1 LLSVRGVSVDFNT
14 DNGVFRAVDGLDFD
28 VRPGRTL
35 AIVGESG
42 SGKSVTSMAIMR
54 LTDYTSGR
62 IATGQILFRD
72 NDGRETDLTKATD
85 EQMRAIRGNDIAM
98 IFQEPMTSL
107 NPVFTIGDQ
116 IVEAIMLHQQ
126 LSRSAAR
133 QSARKLLE
141 KVRLPDAEQLL
152 DRYPHQLSGG
162 MRQRVMI
169 AMALSCQPRLL
180 IADEPTTALDV
191 TIQAQIL
198 NTIRE
203 LQRDL
208 GTAVIFITHD
218 MGVVA
223 EMADD
228 VVVMLRGKKVEQGT
242 VDEIFNAPKHPYTR
256 ALLAAVPRLGSLTG
270 SDLPLRTPQTVL
282 DGDTLRE
289 VGETR
294 QQDTAR
300 YDEPVLRVEK
310 LTTRFDVGHN
320 LFGRVTHRV
329 HAVEEVS
336 FDVYPG
342 ETLALVGES
351 GSGKSTIGK
360 TLQQLVAPTSG
371 AVRYNG
377 QDIFSMDAAG
387 RQRLHQGQQID
398 VAAATGQ
405 AQQFVAGFGV
415 ARITAQGGHHEGRAG
430 PEERCIQRQAQ
441 AAVDQHTQRRAAQGQ
456 RGGLFIQPQLGTAH
470 GHPCVVG
477 QHTGGAGQHHTGAR
491 TQALHGGARGW
502 AGDPLAFAAGHGGA
516 AVQAHGQLGADEW
529 QAVFHA
535 FQEPGVEGAG
545 LGFEYATG
553 DFDAGIRQALQALA
567 GDLRVRVLHGCH
579 HTRHARL
586 HQCLG
591 ARRRA
596 AMVAAR
602 FKGNVGAGAAGTLTG
617 LAQGMHLGMRLAG
630 AHMPALTDHLAI
642 ADDHATHTRVGV
654 GGVRPLAGKLQG
666 TGHVMGVENR
676 GLARHAHSLA
686 GSRARRSISSRNSS
700 RSWKRRYTE
709 AKRI

>member
-1 LLSVRGVSVDFNT
+1 MSSTPASSSLPLLSVRGVSVDFNT
-14 DNGVFRAVDGLDFD
+14 ANGAFRAVEDLDFD
-28 VRPGRTL
+28 VRPGKTL

-54 LTDYTSGR
+54 LTDYNNGR
-62 IATGQILFRD
+62 ITNGKILFQD
-72 NDGRETDLTKATD
+72 SAGQEIDLTTASD
-85 EQMRAIRGNDIAM
+85 EKMRAIRGNDIAM

-116 IVEAIMLHQQ
+116 IIEAIMLHQQ

-133 QSARKLLE
+133 KSARSLLE

-242 VDEIFNAPKHPYTR
+242 VEEIFRAPKHPYTR

-270 SDLPLRTPQTVL
+270 RDLPLRTPQTVL
-282 DGDTLRE
+282 EGDTLRE

-294 QQDTAR
+294 EQDTAR

-377 QDIFSMDAAG
+377 QDVFSMDAAG
-387 RQRLHQGQQID
+387 RQRLRQEIQYIFQDPYASLDPRKTVAFSIAEPIRTHGLLSGEDAIARRVGELLEQVGLKPEHARRYPHEFSGGQRQRVCIARALASNPKLIIADESVSALD
-398 VAAATGQ
+398 VSIQ
-405 AQQFVAGFGV
+405 AQILNLLMDLQKDRGLSYLFITHDMAVVEKVSHRVAVLYLGQIVEMGTRRQIFESPQHAYTRKLLAAVPVAEPGRHIDTSLIEGEIPSPVRRVGDEPAIIPLVEFAPGHRV
-415 ARITAQGGHHEGRAG
+415 AR
-430 PEERCIQRQAQ
+430 
-441 AAVDQHTQRRAAQGQ
+441 AA
-456 RGGLFIQPQLGTAH
+456 
-470 GHPCVVG
+470 
-477 QHTGGAGQHHTGAR
+477 
-491 TQALHGGARGW
+491 
-502 AGDPLAFAAGHGGA
+502 
-516 AVQAHGQLGADEW
+516 
-529 QAVFHA
+529 
-535 FQEPGVEGAG
+535 
-545 LGFEYATG
+545 
-553 DFDAGIRQALQALA
+553 
-567 GDLRVRVLHGCH
+567 
-579 HTRHARL
+579 
-586 HQCLG
+586 
-591 ARRRA
+591 
-596 AMVAAR
+596 
-602 FKGNVGAGAAGTLTG
+602 
-617 LAQGMHLGMRLAG
+617 
-630 AHMPALTDHLAI
+630 
-642 ADDHATHTRVGV
+642 
-654 GGVRPLAGKLQG
+654 
-666 TGHVMGVENR
+666 
-676 GLARHAHSLA
+676 
-686 GSRARRSISSRNSS
+686 
-700 RSWKRRYTE
+700 
-709 AKRI
+709 

>member
-1 LLSVRGVSVDFNT
+1 VRGVSVDFST
-14 DNGVFRAVDGLDFD
+14 DTGVFRAVDNLDFE

-54 LTDYTSGR
+54 LTDYSGGR
-62 IATGQILFRD
+62 ISTGQILFRD
-72 NDGRETDLTKATD
+72 GDDREVDLTAASD

-133 QSARKLLE
+133 QAARKLLE
-141 KVRLPDAEQLL
+141 KVRLPDAADLL

-242 VDEIFNAPKHPYTR
+242 VEDIFNAPKHPYTR

-270 SDLPLRTPQTVL
+270 RDLPLRTPQTVL
-282 DGDTLRE
+282 EGDMLRE

-294 QQDTAR
+294 EQDTAR
-300 YDEPVLRVEK
+300 YDDPVLRVDK

-329 HAVEEVS
+329 HAVEQVS

-377 QDIFSMDAAG
+377 QDIFSMDSAG
-387 RQRLHQGQQID
+387 RQRLRQEIQYIFQDPYASLDPRKTVAFSIAEPIRTHGLLTGEDAIARRVGELLEQVGLKPEHARRYPHEFSGGQRQRVCIARALASNPKLIIADESVSALD
-398 VAAATGQ
+398 VSIQ
-405 AQQFVAGFGV
+405 AQILNLLMDLQKDRCLSYLFITHDMAVVEKVSHRVAVLYLGQIVELGTRRQIFESPQHAYTRKLLAAVPVAEPGRHIDTSLIEGEIPSPVRRVGDEPAIVPLFEFAPGHQV
-415 ARITAQGGHHEGRAG
+415 AR
-430 PEERCIQRQAQ
+430 
-441 AAVDQHTQRRAAQGQ
+441 AA
-456 RGGLFIQPQLGTAH
+456 
-470 GHPCVVG
+470 
-477 QHTGGAGQHHTGAR
+477 
-491 TQALHGGARGW
+491 
-502 AGDPLAFAAGHGGA
+502 
-516 AVQAHGQLGADEW
+516 
-529 QAVFHA
+529 
-535 FQEPGVEGAG
+535 
-545 LGFEYATG
+545 
-553 DFDAGIRQALQALA
+553 
-567 GDLRVRVLHGCH
+567 
-579 HTRHARL
+579 
-586 HQCLG
+586 
-591 ARRRA
+591 
-596 AMVAAR
+596 
-602 FKGNVGAGAAGTLTG
+602 
-617 LAQGMHLGMRLAG
+617 
-630 AHMPALTDHLAI
+630 
-642 ADDHATHTRVGV
+642 
-654 GGVRPLAGKLQG
+654 
-666 TGHVMGVENR
+666 
-676 GLARHAHSLA
+676 
-686 GSRARRSISSRNSS
+686 
-700 RSWKRRYTE
+700 
-709 AKRI
+709 

>member
-1 LLSVRGVSVDFNT
+1 MSSLPASSAQPLLSVRGVSVDFNT
-14 DNGVFRAVDGLDFD
+14 ENGVFRAVENLDFD
-28 VRPGRTL
+28 VRPGKTL

-54 LTDYTSGR
+54 LTDYNNGR

-72 NDGRETDLTKATD
+72 SDDREVDLTAASD

-116 IVEAIMLHQQ
+116 IIEAIMLHQQ

-133 QSARKLLE
+133 KAARALLE

-228 VVVMLRGKKVEQGT
+228 VVVMLRGRKVEQGP
-242 VDEIFNAPKHPYTR
+242 VEEIFHAPKHPYTR

-270 SDLPLRTPQTVL
+270 RDLPLRTPQTVL
-282 DGDTLRE
+282 EGDTLRE

-294 QQDTAR
+294 EQDTAR

-387 RQRLHQGQQID
+387 RQRLRQEIQYIFQDPYASLDPRKTVAFSIAEPIRTHRLLTDEAAIARRVGELLEQVGLKPEHARRYPHEFSGGQRQRVCIARALASDPKLIIADESVSALD
-398 VAAATGQ
+398 VSIQ
-405 AQQFVAGFGV
+405 AQILNLLMDLQKDRGLSYLFITHDMAVVEKVSHRVAVLYLGQIVELGTRRQIFESPQHAYTRKLLAAVPVAEPGRHIDTSLIEGEIPSPVRRVGDEPAIIPLVEFAPGHRV
-415 ARITAQGGHHEGRAG
+415 AR
-430 PEERCIQRQAQ
+430 
-441 AAVDQHTQRRAAQGQ
+441 AA
-456 RGGLFIQPQLGTAH
+456 
-470 GHPCVVG
+470 
-477 QHTGGAGQHHTGAR
+477 
-491 TQALHGGARGW
+491 
-502 AGDPLAFAAGHGGA
+502 
-516 AVQAHGQLGADEW
+516 
-529 QAVFHA
+529 
-535 FQEPGVEGAG
+535 
-545 LGFEYATG
+545 
-553 DFDAGIRQALQALA
+553 
-567 GDLRVRVLHGCH
+567 
-579 HTRHARL
+579 
-586 HQCLG
+586 
-591 ARRRA
+591 
-596 AMVAAR
+596 
-602 FKGNVGAGAAGTLTG
+602 
-617 LAQGMHLGMRLAG
+617 
-630 AHMPALTDHLAI
+630 
-642 ADDHATHTRVGV
+642 
-654 GGVRPLAGKLQG
+654 
-666 TGHVMGVENR
+666 
-676 GLARHAHSLA
+676 
-686 GSRARRSISSRNSS
+686 
-700 RSWKRRYTE
+700 
-709 AKRI
+709 

>member
-1 LLSVRGVSVDFNT
+1 MRGVSVDFNT
-14 DNGVFRAVDGLDFD
+14 ENGVFRAVENLDFD

-54 LTDYTSGR
+54 LTDYTNGR
-62 IATGQILFRD
+62 ISTGRILFRD
-72 NDGRETDLTKATD
+72 SADREVDLTAATD
-85 EQMRAIRGNDIAM
+85 ETMRAIRGNDIAM

-116 IVEAIMLHQQ
+116 IVEAIMLHQR

-133 QSARKLLE
+133 EAARKLLE
-141 KVRLPDAEQLL
+141 KVRLPDAAQLL

-270 SDLPLRTPQTVL
+270 RDLPLRTPQTVL

-294 QQDTAR
+294 EQDTAS
-300 YDEPVLRVEK
+300 YDEPVLRVDK

-320 LFGRVTHRV
+320 FFGRVTHRV
-329 HAVEEVS
+329 HAVEQVS

-377 QDIFSMDAAG
+377 QDIFSMDSAG
-387 RQRLHQGQQID
+387 RQRLRQEIQYIFQDPYASLDPRKTVAFSIAEPIRTHGLLSGEDAIARRVGELLEQVGLKPEHARRYPHEFSGGQRQRVCIARALASNPKLIIADESVSALD
-398 VAAATGQ
+398 VSIQ
-405 AQQFVAGFGV
+405 AQILNLLMDLQKDRGLSYLFITHDMAVVEKVSHRVAVLYLGQIVELGTRRQIFESPQHAYTRKLLAAVPVAEPGRHIDTSLIEGEIPSPVRRVGDEPAIIPLVEFAPGHQV
-415 ARITAQGGHHEGRAG
+415 ARTA
-430 PEERCIQRQAQ
+430 
-441 AAVDQHTQRRAAQGQ
+441 
-456 RGGLFIQPQLGTAH
+456 
-470 GHPCVVG
+470 
-477 QHTGGAGQHHTGAR
+477 
-491 TQALHGGARGW
+491 
-502 AGDPLAFAAGHGGA
+502 
-516 AVQAHGQLGADEW
+516 
-529 QAVFHA
+529 
-535 FQEPGVEGAG
+535 
-545 LGFEYATG
+545 
-553 DFDAGIRQALQALA
+553 
-567 GDLRVRVLHGCH
+567 
-579 HTRHARL
+579 
-586 HQCLG
+586 
-591 ARRRA
+591 
-596 AMVAAR
+596 
-602 FKGNVGAGAAGTLTG
+602 
-617 LAQGMHLGMRLAG
+617 
-630 AHMPALTDHLAI
+630 
-642 ADDHATHTRVGV
+642 
-654 GGVRPLAGKLQG
+654 
-666 TGHVMGVENR
+666 
-676 GLARHAHSLA
+676 
-686 GSRARRSISSRNSS
+686 
-700 RSWKRRYTE
+700 
-709 AKRI
+709 

>member
-1 LLSVRGVSVDFNT
+1 MRGVSVDFNT
-14 DNGVFRAVDGLDFD
+14 DTGGFRAVDNLDFD

-54 LTDYTSGR
+54 LTDYNSGR
-62 IATGQILFRD
+62 ISTGQILFRD
-72 NDGRETDLTKATD
+72 GDDREVDLTQASD

-242 VDEIFNAPKHPYTR
+242 VQDIFNAPKHPYTR

-270 SDLPLRTPQTVL
+270 RDLPLRTPQTVL
-282 DGDTLRE
+282 EGDTLRE

-294 QQDTAR
+294 EQDTAS
-300 YDEPVLRVEK
+300 YDEPVLRVDK

-329 HAVEEVS
+329 HAVEQVS

-377 QDIFSMDAAG
+377 QDIFSMDSAG
-387 RQRLHQGQQID
+387 RQRLRQEIQYIFQDPYASLDPRKTVAFSIAEPIRTHGLLTGEDAIARRVGELLEQVGLKPEHATRYPHEFSGGQRQRVCIARALASNPKLIIADESVSALD
-398 VAAATGQ
+398 VSIQ
-405 AQQFVAGFGV
+405 AQILNLLMDLQKDRGLSYLFITHDMAVVEKVSHRVAVLYLGQIVELGTRRQIFESPQHAYTRKLLAAVPVAEPGRHIDTSLIEGEIPSPVRRVGDEPAIVPLFEFAPGHQV
-415 ARITAQGGHHEGRAG
+415 AR
-430 PEERCIQRQAQ
+430 
-441 AAVDQHTQRRAAQGQ
+441 AA
-456 RGGLFIQPQLGTAH
+456 
-470 GHPCVVG
+470 
-477 QHTGGAGQHHTGAR
+477 
-491 TQALHGGARGW
+491 
-502 AGDPLAFAAGHGGA
+502 
-516 AVQAHGQLGADEW
+516 
-529 QAVFHA
+529 
-535 FQEPGVEGAG
+535 
-545 LGFEYATG
+545 
-553 DFDAGIRQALQALA
+553 
-567 GDLRVRVLHGCH
+567 
-579 HTRHARL
+579 
-586 HQCLG
+586 
-591 ARRRA
+591 
-596 AMVAAR
+596 
-602 FKGNVGAGAAGTLTG
+602 
-617 LAQGMHLGMRLAG
+617 
-630 AHMPALTDHLAI
+630 
-642 ADDHATHTRVGV
+642 
-654 GGVRPLAGKLQG
+654 
-666 TGHVMGVENR
+666 
-676 GLARHAHSLA
+676 
-686 GSRARRSISSRNSS
+686 
-700 RSWKRRYTE
+700 
-709 AKRI
+709 

>member
-1 LLSVRGVSVDFNT
+1 MDFNT
-14 DNGVFRAVDGLDFD
+14 ENGVFRAVENLDFD
-28 VRPGRTL
+28 VRPGKTL

-54 LTDYTSGR
+54 LTDYNNGR

-72 NDGRETDLTKATD
+72 SDDREVDLTAASD

-116 IVEAIMLHQQ
+116 IIEAIMLHQQ

-133 QSARKLLE
+133 KAARALLE

-228 VVVMLRGKKVEQGT
+228 VVVMLRGRKVEQGP
-242 VDEIFNAPKHPYTR
+242 VEEIFRAPKHPYTR

-270 SDLPLRTPQTVL
+270 RDLPLRTPQTVL
-282 DGDTLRE
+282 EADTLRE

-294 QQDTAR
+294 EQDTAR

-387 RQRLHQGQQID
+387 RQRLRQEIQYIFQDPYASLDPRKTVAFSIAEPIRTHRLLTDEAAIARRVGELLEQVGLKPEHARRYPHEFSGGQRQRVCIARALASDPKLIIADESVSALD
-398 VAAATGQ
+398 VSIQ
-405 AQQFVAGFGV
+405 AQILNLLMDLQKDRGLSYLFITHDMAVVEKVSHRVAVLYLGQIVELGTRRQIFESPQHAYTRKLLAAVPVAEPGRHIDTSLIEGEIPSPVRRVGDEPAIIPLVEFAPGHRV
-415 ARITAQGGHHEGRAG
+415 AR
-430 PEERCIQRQAQ
+430 
-441 AAVDQHTQRRAAQGQ
+441 AA
-456 RGGLFIQPQLGTAH
+456 
-470 GHPCVVG
+470 
-477 QHTGGAGQHHTGAR
+477 
-491 TQALHGGARGW
+491 
-502 AGDPLAFAAGHGGA
+502 
-516 AVQAHGQLGADEW
+516 
-529 QAVFHA
+529 
-535 FQEPGVEGAG
+535 
-545 LGFEYATG
+545 
-553 DFDAGIRQALQALA
+553 
-567 GDLRVRVLHGCH
+567 
-579 HTRHARL
+579 
-586 HQCLG
+586 
-591 ARRRA
+591 
-596 AMVAAR
+596 
-602 FKGNVGAGAAGTLTG
+602 
-617 LAQGMHLGMRLAG
+617 
-630 AHMPALTDHLAI
+630 
-642 ADDHATHTRVGV
+642 
-654 GGVRPLAGKLQG
+654 
-666 TGHVMGVENR
+666 
-676 GLARHAHSLA
+676 
-686 GSRARRSISSRNSS
+686 
-700 RSWKRRYTE
+700 
-709 AKRI
+709 

>member
-1 LLSVRGVSVDFNT
+1 MSSLPASSAQPLLSVRGVSVDFNT
-14 DNGVFRAVDGLDFD
+14 ENGVFRAVENLDFD
-28 VRPGRTL
+28 VRPGKTL

-54 LTDYTSGR
+54 LTDYNNGR
-62 IATGQILFRD
+62 IATGKILFRD
-72 NDGRETDLTKATD
+72 GADREVDLTAASD

-116 IVEAIMLHQQ
+116 IIEAIMLHQQ

-133 QSARKLLE
+133 KAARALLE

-228 VVVMLRGKKVEQGT
+228 VVVMLRGRKVEQGP
-242 VDEIFNAPKHPYTR
+242 VEEIFRAPKHPYTR

-270 SDLPLRTPQTVL
+270 CDLPLRTPQTVL
-282 DGDTLRE
+282 EGDTLCE

-294 QQDTAR
+294 EQDTAR

-310 LTTRFDVGHN
+310 LTTRFNVGHN

-387 RQRLHQGQQID
+387 RQRLRQEIQYIFQDPYASLDPRKTVAFSIAEPIRTHRLLTDEAAIARRVGELLEQVGLKPEHARRYPHEFSGGQRQRVCIARALASDPKLIIADESVSALD
-398 VAAATGQ
+398 VSIQ
-405 AQQFVAGFGV
+405 AQILNLLMDLQKDRGLSYLFITHDMAVVEKVSHRVAVLYLGQIVELGTRRQIFESPQHAYTRKLLAAVPVAEPGRHIDTSLIEGEIPSPVRRVGDEPAIIPLVEFAPGHRV
-415 ARITAQGGHHEGRAG
+415 AR
-430 PEERCIQRQAQ
+430 
-441 AAVDQHTQRRAAQGQ
+441 AA
-456 RGGLFIQPQLGTAH
+456 
-470 GHPCVVG
+470 
-477 QHTGGAGQHHTGAR
+477 
-491 TQALHGGARGW
+491 
-502 AGDPLAFAAGHGGA
+502 
-516 AVQAHGQLGADEW
+516 
-529 QAVFHA
+529 
-535 FQEPGVEGAG
+535 
-545 LGFEYATG
+545 
-553 DFDAGIRQALQALA
+553 
-567 GDLRVRVLHGCH
+567 
-579 HTRHARL
+579 
-586 HQCLG
+586 
-591 ARRRA
+591 
-596 AMVAAR
+596 
-602 FKGNVGAGAAGTLTG
+602 
-617 LAQGMHLGMRLAG
+617 
-630 AHMPALTDHLAI
+630 
-642 ADDHATHTRVGV
+642 
-654 GGVRPLAGKLQG
+654 
-666 TGHVMGVENR
+666 
-676 GLARHAHSLA
+676 
-686 GSRARRSISSRNSS
+686 
-700 RSWKRRYTE
+700 
-709 AKRI
+709 

>member
-1 LLSVRGVSVDFNT
+1 MRGVSVDFNT
-14 DNGVFRAVDGLDFD
+14 ENGVFRAVENLDFD

-54 LTDYTSGR
+54 LTDYTNGR
-62 IATGQILFRD
+62 IATGRILFRD
-72 NDGRETDLTKATD
+72 SADREVDLTAASD
-85 EQMRAIRGNDIAM
+85 ETMRAIRGNDIAM

-133 QSARKLLE
+133 ESARKLLE
-141 KVRLPDAEQLL
+141 KVRLPDAAQLL

-242 VDEIFNAPKHPYTR
+242 VDDIFNAPRHPYTR

-270 SDLPLRTPQTVL
+270 RDLPLRTPQTVL
-282 DGDTLRE
+282 DGDALRE

-294 QQDTAR
+294 EQDTAR
-300 YDEPVLRVEK
+300 YDEPVLRVDR

-320 LFGRVTHRV
+320 FFGRVTHRV
-329 HAVEEVS
+329 HAVEQVS

-377 QDIFSMDAAG
+377 QDIFSMDSAG
-387 RQRLHQGQQID
+387 RQRLRQEIQYIFQDPYASLDPRKTVAFSIAEPIRTHGLLNGDDAIARRVGELLEQVGLKPEHARRYPHEFSGGQRQRVCIARALASNPKLIIADESVSALD
-398 VAAATGQ
+398 VSIQ
-405 AQQFVAGFGV
+405 AQILNLLMDLQKDRGLSYLFITHDMAVVEKVSHRVAVLYLGQIVELGTRRQIFESPQHAYTRKLLAAVPVAEPGRHIDTSLIEGEIPSPVRRVGDEPAIVPLIEYAPGHQV
-415 ARITAQGGHHEGRAG
+415 AR
-430 PEERCIQRQAQ
+430 
-441 AAVDQHTQRRAAQGQ
+441 AA
-456 RGGLFIQPQLGTAH
+456 
-470 GHPCVVG
+470 
-477 QHTGGAGQHHTGAR
+477 
-491 TQALHGGARGW
+491 
-502 AGDPLAFAAGHGGA
+502 
-516 AVQAHGQLGADEW
+516 
-529 QAVFHA
+529 
-535 FQEPGVEGAG
+535 
-545 LGFEYATG
+545 
-553 DFDAGIRQALQALA
+553 
-567 GDLRVRVLHGCH
+567 
-579 HTRHARL
+579 
-586 HQCLG
+586 
-591 ARRRA
+591 
-596 AMVAAR
+596 
-602 FKGNVGAGAAGTLTG
+602 
-617 LAQGMHLGMRLAG
+617 
-630 AHMPALTDHLAI
+630 
-642 ADDHATHTRVGV
+642 
-654 GGVRPLAGKLQG
+654 
-666 TGHVMGVENR
+666 
-676 GLARHAHSLA
+676 
-686 GSRARRSISSRNSS
+686 
-700 RSWKRRYTE
+700 
-709 AKRI
+709 

>member
-1 LLSVRGVSVDFNT
+1 MRGVSVDFNT
-14 DNGVFRAVDGLDFD
+14 ENGVFRAVENLDFD
-28 VRPGRTL
+28 VRPGKTL

-54 LTDYTSGR
+54 LTDYNNGR
-62 IATGQILFRD
+62 IATGKILFRD
-72 NDGRETDLTKATD
+72 GADREVDLTAASD
-85 EQMRAIRGNDIAM
+85 ERMRAIRGNDIAM

-116 IVEAIMLHQQ
+116 IIEAIMLHQQ

-133 QSARKLLE
+133 KAARALLE

-228 VVVMLRGKKVEQGT
+228 VVVMLRGRKVEQGS
-242 VDEIFNAPKHPYTR
+242 VEEIFRAPKHPYTR

-270 SDLPLRTPQTVL
+270 RDLPLRTPQTVL
-282 DGDTLRE
+282 EGETLRE

-294 QQDTAR
+294 EQDTAR

-387 RQRLHQGQQID
+387 RQRLRQEIQYIFQDPYASLDPRKTVAFSIAEPIRTHRLLTDEAAIARRVGELLEQVGLKPEHARRYPHEFSGGQRQRVCIARALASDPKLIIADESVSALD
-398 VAAATGQ
+398 VSIQ
-405 AQQFVAGFGV
+405 AQILNLLMDLQKDRGLSYLFITHDMAVVEKVSHRVAVLYLGQIVELGTRRQIFESPQHAYTRKLLAAVPVAEPGRHIDTSLIEGEIPSPVRRVGDEPAIIPLVEFAPGHRV
-415 ARITAQGGHHEGRAG
+415 AR
-430 PEERCIQRQAQ
+430 
-441 AAVDQHTQRRAAQGQ
+441 AA
-456 RGGLFIQPQLGTAH
+456 
-470 GHPCVVG
+470 
-477 QHTGGAGQHHTGAR
+477 
-491 TQALHGGARGW
+491 
-502 AGDPLAFAAGHGGA
+502 
-516 AVQAHGQLGADEW
+516 
-529 QAVFHA
+529 
-535 FQEPGVEGAG
+535 
-545 LGFEYATG
+545 
-553 DFDAGIRQALQALA
+553 
-567 GDLRVRVLHGCH
+567 
-579 HTRHARL
+579 
-586 HQCLG
+586 
-591 ARRRA
+591 
-596 AMVAAR
+596 
-602 FKGNVGAGAAGTLTG
+602 
-617 LAQGMHLGMRLAG
+617 
-630 AHMPALTDHLAI
+630 
-642 ADDHATHTRVGV
+642 
-654 GGVRPLAGKLQG
+654 
-666 TGHVMGVENR
+666 
-676 GLARHAHSLA
+676 
-686 GSRARRSISSRNSS
+686 
-700 RSWKRRYTE
+700 
-709 AKRI
+709 

>member
-1 LLSVRGVSVDFNT
+1 MSSTIASSSAPLLSVRGVSVDFNT
-14 DNGVFRAVDGLDFD
+14 ENGVFRAVDGLDFD

-72 NDGRETDLTKATD
+72 NDGRETDLTKASD

-294 QQDTAR
+294 EQDTAR

-387 RQRLHQGQQID
+387 RQRLRQEIQYIFQDPYASLDPRKTVEFSIAEPIRTHGLLTGDAAIARRVGELLEQVGLKPEHAKRYPHEFSGGQRQRVCIARALASNPKLIIADESVSALD
-398 VAAATGQ
+398 VSIQ
-405 AQQFVAGFGV
+405 AQILNLLMDLQKDRGLSYLFITHDMAVVEKVSHRVAVLYLGQIVELGTRRQIFESPQHAYTRKLLAAVPVAEPGRHIDTSLIEGEIPSPVRRVGDEPAIIPLIEFAPGHQV
-415 ARITAQGGHHEGRAG
+415 AR
-430 PEERCIQRQAQ
+430 
-441 AAVDQHTQRRAAQGQ
+441 AA
-456 RGGLFIQPQLGTAH
+456 
-470 GHPCVVG
+470 
-477 QHTGGAGQHHTGAR
+477 
-491 TQALHGGARGW
+491 
-502 AGDPLAFAAGHGGA
+502 
-516 AVQAHGQLGADEW
+516 
-529 QAVFHA
+529 
-535 FQEPGVEGAG
+535 
-545 LGFEYATG
+545 
-553 DFDAGIRQALQALA
+553 
-567 GDLRVRVLHGCH
+567 
-579 HTRHARL
+579 
-586 HQCLG
+586 
-591 ARRRA
+591 
-596 AMVAAR
+596 
-602 FKGNVGAGAAGTLTG
+602 
-617 LAQGMHLGMRLAG
+617 
-630 AHMPALTDHLAI
+630 
-642 ADDHATHTRVGV
+642 
-654 GGVRPLAGKLQG
+654 
-666 TGHVMGVENR
+666 
-676 GLARHAHSLA
+676 
-686 GSRARRSISSRNSS
+686 
-700 RSWKRRYTE
+700 
-709 AKRI
+709 

>member
-1 LLSVRGVSVDFNT
+1 MSSIPASSAQPLLSVRGVAVDFNT
-14 DNGVFRAVDGLDFD
+14 ENGVFRAVENLDFD
-28 VRPGRTL
+28 VRPGKTL

-54 LTDYTSGR
+54 LTDYNNGR
-62 IATGQILFRD
+62 IATGKILFRD
-72 NDGRETDLTKATD
+72 GADREVDLTAASD

-116 IVEAIMLHQQ
+116 IIEAIMLHQQ

-133 QSARKLLE
+133 KAARALLE

-228 VVVMLRGKKVEQGT
+228 VVVMLRGRKVEQGP
-242 VDEIFNAPKHPYTR
+242 VEEIFRAPKHPYTR

-270 SDLPLRTPQTVL
+270 RDLPLRTPQTVL
-282 DGDTLRE
+282 EGDTLRE

-294 QQDTAR
+294 EQDTAR

-387 RQRLHQGQQID
+387 RQRLRQEIQYIFQDPYASLDPRKTVAFSIAEPIRTHRLLTDEAAIARRVGELLEQVGLKPEHARRYPHEFSGGQRQRVCIARALASDPKLIIADESVSALD
-398 VAAATGQ
+398 VSIQ
-405 AQQFVAGFGV
+405 AQILNLLMDLQKDRGLSYLFITHDMAVVEKVSHRVAVLYLGQIVELGTRRQIFESPQHAYTRKLLAAVPVAEPGRHIDTSLIEGEIPSPVRRVGDEPAIIPLVEFAPGHRV
-415 ARITAQGGHHEGRAG
+415 AR
-430 PEERCIQRQAQ
+430 
-441 AAVDQHTQRRAAQGQ
+441 AA
-456 RGGLFIQPQLGTAH
+456 
-470 GHPCVVG
+470 
-477 QHTGGAGQHHTGAR
+477 
-491 TQALHGGARGW
+491 
-502 AGDPLAFAAGHGGA
+502 
-516 AVQAHGQLGADEW
+516 
-529 QAVFHA
+529 
-535 FQEPGVEGAG
+535 
-545 LGFEYATG
+545 
-553 DFDAGIRQALQALA
+553 
-567 GDLRVRVLHGCH
+567 
-579 HTRHARL
+579 
-586 HQCLG
+586 
-591 ARRRA
+591 
-596 AMVAAR
+596 
-602 FKGNVGAGAAGTLTG
+602 
-617 LAQGMHLGMRLAG
+617 
-630 AHMPALTDHLAI
+630 
-642 ADDHATHTRVGV
+642 
-654 GGVRPLAGKLQG
+654 
-666 TGHVMGVENR
+666 
-676 GLARHAHSLA
+676 
-686 GSRARRSISSRNSS
+686 
-700 RSWKRRYTE
+700 
-709 AKRI
+709 

>member
-1 LLSVRGVSVDFNT
+1 MPSNTASSSAPLLSVRGVSVDFNT
-14 DNGVFRAVDGLDFD
+14 ENGVFRAVENLDFD

-54 LTDYTSGR
+54 LTDYTNGR
-62 IATGQILFRD
+62 ISTGRILFRD
-72 NDGRETDLTKATD
+72 SADREVDLTAATD
-85 EQMRAIRGNDIAM
+85 ETMRAIRGNDIAM

-116 IVEAIMLHQQ
+116 IVEAIMLHQR

-133 QSARKLLE
+133 EAARKLLE
-141 KVRLPDAEQLL
+141 KVRLPDAAQLL

-270 SDLPLRTPQTVL
+270 RDLPLRTPQTVL

-294 QQDTAR
+294 EQDTAS
-300 YDEPVLRVEK
+300 YDEPVLRVDK

-320 LFGRVTHRV
+320 FFGRVTHRV
-329 HAVEEVS
+329 HAVEQVS

-377 QDIFSMDAAG
+377 QDIFSMDSAG
-387 RQRLHQGQQID
+387 RQRLRQEIQYIFQDPYASLDPRKTVAFSIAEPIRTHGLLSGEDAIARRVGELLEQVGLKPEHARRYPHEFSGGQRQRVCIARALASNPKLIIADESVSALD
-398 VAAATGQ
+398 VSIQ
-405 AQQFVAGFGV
+405 AQILNLLMDLQKDRGLSYLFITHDMAVVEKVSHRVAVLYLGQIVELGTRRQIFESPQHAYTRKLLAAVPVAEPGRHIDTSLIEGEIPSPVRRVGDEPAIIPLVEFAPGHQV
-415 ARITAQGGHHEGRAG
+415 AR
-430 PEERCIQRQAQ
+430 
-441 AAVDQHTQRRAAQGQ
+441 AA
-456 RGGLFIQPQLGTAH
+456 
-470 GHPCVVG
+470 
-477 QHTGGAGQHHTGAR
+477 
-491 TQALHGGARGW
+491 
-502 AGDPLAFAAGHGGA
+502 
-516 AVQAHGQLGADEW
+516 
-529 QAVFHA
+529 
-535 FQEPGVEGAG
+535 
-545 LGFEYATG
+545 
-553 DFDAGIRQALQALA
+553 
-567 GDLRVRVLHGCH
+567 
-579 HTRHARL
+579 
-586 HQCLG
+586 
-591 ARRRA
+591 
-596 AMVAAR
+596 
-602 FKGNVGAGAAGTLTG
+602 
-617 LAQGMHLGMRLAG
+617 
-630 AHMPALTDHLAI
+630 
-642 ADDHATHTRVGV
+642 
-654 GGVRPLAGKLQG
+654 
-666 TGHVMGVENR
+666 
-676 GLARHAHSLA
+676 
-686 GSRARRSISSRNSS
+686 
-700 RSWKRRYTE
+700 
-709 AKRI
+709 

>member
-1 LLSVRGVSVDFNT
+1 MSSIPVSAPAPLLSVRGVSVDFNT
-14 DNGVFRAVDGLDFD
+14 DTGGFRAVDNLDFD

-54 LTDYTSGR
+54 LTDYSGGR
-62 IATGQILFRD
+62 ISTGQILFRGG
-72 NDGRETDLTKATD
+72 NDREVDLTQASD

-242 VDEIFNAPKHPYTR
+242 VQEIFNAPKHPYTR

-270 SDLPLRTPQTVL
+270 RELPLRTPQTVL
-282 DGDTLRE
+282 EGDTLRE

-294 QQDTAR
+294 EQDTAR
-300 YDEPVLRVEK
+300 YDKPVLRVDK

-329 HAVEEVS
+329 HAVEQVS

-377 QDIFSMDAAG
+377 QDIFSMDSAG
-387 RQRLHQGQQID
+387 RQRLRQEIQYIFQDPYASLDPRKTVAFSIAEPIRTHGLLSGEDAIARRVGELLEQVGLKPEHATRYPHEFSGGQRQRVCIARALASNPKLIIADESVSALD
-398 VAAATGQ
+398 VSIQ
-405 AQQFVAGFGV
+405 AQILNLLMDLQKDRGLSYLFITHDMAVVEKVSHRVAVLYLGQIVELGTRRQIFESPQHAYTRKLLAAVPVAEPGRHIDTSLIEGEIPSPVRRVGDEPAIVPLFEFAPGHQV
-415 ARITAQGGHHEGRAG
+415 AR
-430 PEERCIQRQAQ
+430 
-441 AAVDQHTQRRAAQGQ
+441 
-456 RGGLFIQPQLGTAH
+456 
-470 GHPCVVG
+470 
-477 QHTGGAGQHHTGAR
+477 
-491 TQALHGGARGW
+491 
-502 AGDPLAFAAGHGGA
+502 
-516 AVQAHGQLGADEW
+516 
-529 QAVFHA
+529 
-535 FQEPGVEGAG
+535 
-545 LGFEYATG
+545 AT
-553 DFDAGIRQALQALA
+553 
-567 GDLRVRVLHGCH
+567 
-579 HTRHARL
+579 
-586 HQCLG
+586 
-591 ARRRA
+591 
-596 AMVAAR
+596 
-602 FKGNVGAGAAGTLTG
+602 
-617 LAQGMHLGMRLAG
+617 
-630 AHMPALTDHLAI
+630 
-642 ADDHATHTRVGV
+642 
-654 GGVRPLAGKLQG
+654 
-666 TGHVMGVENR
+666 
-676 GLARHAHSLA
+676 
-686 GSRARRSISSRNSS
+686 
-700 RSWKRRYTE
+700 
-709 AKRI
+709 

>member
-1 LLSVRGVSVDFNT
+1 MSSSTASPAAPLLSVRGVSVDFNT
-14 DNGVFRAVDGLDFD
+14 DNGVFRAVENLDFD
-28 VRPGRTL
+28 VRPGKTL

-54 LTDYTSGR
+54 LTDYTNGR
-62 IATGQILFRD
+62 IASGQILFRD
-72 NDGRETDLTKATD
+72 SAGQEIDLARAS
-85 EQMRAIRGNDIAM
+85 EERMRAIRGNDIAM

-107 NPVFTIGDQ
+107 NPVFTVGDQ
-116 IVEAIMLHQQ
+116 IIEAIMLHQQ
-126 LSRSAAR
+126 LSRGAAR
-133 QSARKLLE
+133 KAARALLE
-141 KVRLPDAEQLL
+141 KVRLPDAEALL

-198 NTIRE
+198 NTVRA

-242 VDEIFNAPKHPYTR
+242 VEEIFRAPKHPYTR

-270 SDLPLRTPQTVL
+270 RDLPLRTPQTVL
-282 DGDTLRE
+282 EDGELRE

-294 QQDTAR
+294 DQDTAR

-360 TLQQLVAPTSG
+360 TLQQLIAPTGG

-377 QDIFSMDAAG
+377 QDIFSMDSAG
-387 RQRLHQGQQID
+387 RQRLRQEIQYIFQDPYASLDPRKTVAFSIAEPIRTHGLLSDEAAIARRVGELLEQVGLKPEHAARYPHEFSGGQRQRVCIARALASNPKLIIADESVSALD
-398 VAAATGQ
+398 VSIQ
-405 AQQFVAGFGV
+405 AQILNLLMDLQKDRGLSYLFITHDMAVVEKVSHRVAVLYLGQIVELGTRRQIFESPQHAYTRKLLAAVPVAEPGRHIDTSLIEGEIPSPVRRVGDEPAIIPLAEFAPGHLV
-415 ARITAQGGHHEGRAG
+415 AR
-430 PEERCIQRQAQ
+430 
-441 AAVDQHTQRRAAQGQ
+441 AA
-456 RGGLFIQPQLGTAH
+456 
-470 GHPCVVG
+470 
-477 QHTGGAGQHHTGAR
+477 
-491 TQALHGGARGW
+491 
-502 AGDPLAFAAGHGGA
+502 
-516 AVQAHGQLGADEW
+516 
-529 QAVFHA
+529 
-535 FQEPGVEGAG
+535 
-545 LGFEYATG
+545 
-553 DFDAGIRQALQALA
+553 
-567 GDLRVRVLHGCH
+567 
-579 HTRHARL
+579 
-586 HQCLG
+586 
-591 ARRRA
+591 
-596 AMVAAR
+596 
-602 FKGNVGAGAAGTLTG
+602 
-617 LAQGMHLGMRLAG
+617 
-630 AHMPALTDHLAI
+630 
-642 ADDHATHTRVGV
+642 
-654 GGVRPLAGKLQG
+654 
-666 TGHVMGVENR
+666 
-676 GLARHAHSLA
+676 
-686 GSRARRSISSRNSS
+686 
-700 RSWKRRYTE
+700 
-709 AKRI
+709 

>member
-1 LLSVRGVSVDFNT
+1 LSSTTASSSAPLLSVRGVSVDFNT
-14 DNGVFRAVDGLDFD
+14 DTGGFRAVDNLDFD

-54 LTDYTSGR
+54 LTDYNGGR
-62 IATGQILFRD
+62 ISTGQILFRD
-72 NDGRETDLTKATD
+72 GDDREVDLTQASD

-228 VVVMLRGKKVEQGT
+228 VVVMLRGNKVEQGT
-242 VDEIFNAPKHPYTR
+242 VEDIFNAPKHPYTR

-270 SDLPLRTPQTVL
+270 RDLPLRTPQTVL
-282 DGDTLRE
+282 EGDTLRE

-294 QQDTAR
+294 EQDTAS
-300 YDEPVLRVEK
+300 YDEPVLRVDK

-329 HAVEEVS
+329 HAVEQVS

-377 QDIFSMDAAG
+377 QDIFSMDSAG
-387 RQRLHQGQQID
+387 RQRLRQEIQYIFQDPYASLDPRKTVAFSIAEPIRTHGLLAGEDAIARRVGELLEQVGLKPEHATRYPHEFSGGQRQRVCIARALASNPKLIIADESVSALD
-398 VAAATGQ
+398 VSIQ
-405 AQQFVAGFGV
+405 AQILNLLMDLQKDRGLSYLFITHDMAVVEKVSHRVAVLYLGQIVELGTRRQIFESPQHAYTRKLLAAVPVAEPGRHIDTSLIEGEIPSPVRRVGDEPAIVPLFEFAPGHQV
-415 ARITAQGGHHEGRAG
+415 AR
-430 PEERCIQRQAQ
+430 
-441 AAVDQHTQRRAAQGQ
+441 AA
-456 RGGLFIQPQLGTAH
+456 
-470 GHPCVVG
+470 
-477 QHTGGAGQHHTGAR
+477 
-491 TQALHGGARGW
+491 
-502 AGDPLAFAAGHGGA
+502 
-516 AVQAHGQLGADEW
+516 
-529 QAVFHA
+529 
-535 FQEPGVEGAG
+535 
-545 LGFEYATG
+545 
-553 DFDAGIRQALQALA
+553 
-567 GDLRVRVLHGCH
+567 
-579 HTRHARL
+579 
-586 HQCLG
+586 
-591 ARRRA
+591 
-596 AMVAAR
+596 
-602 FKGNVGAGAAGTLTG
+602 
-617 LAQGMHLGMRLAG
+617 
-630 AHMPALTDHLAI
+630 
-642 ADDHATHTRVGV
+642 
-654 GGVRPLAGKLQG
+654 
-666 TGHVMGVENR
+666 
-676 GLARHAHSLA
+676 
-686 GSRARRSISSRNSS
+686 
-700 RSWKRRYTE
+700 
-709 AKRI
+709 

>member
-1 LLSVRGVSVDFNT
+1 MSSTTAFTSAPLLSVRGVSVDFNT
-14 DNGVFRAVDGLDFD
+14 ENGVFRAVDSLDFE

-54 LTDYTSGR
+54 LTDYTNGH
-62 IATGQILFRD
+62 IATGQILFRNSAD
-72 NDGRETDLTKATD
+72 REIDLTAASD
-85 EQMRAIRGNDIAM
+85 EDMRAIRGNDIAM

-133 QSARKLLE
+133 LSARKLLE
-141 KVRLPDAEQLL
+141 KVRLPDAEQML

-228 VVVMLRGKKVEQGT
+228 VVVMLRGKKVEQGP
-242 VDEIFNAPKHPYTR
+242 VQDIFNAPKHPYTR

-270 SDLPLRTPQTVL
+270 RDLPLRTPQTVL
-282 DGDTLRE
+282 EGDTLRE

-294 QQDTAR
+294 EQDTAR

-320 LFGRVTHRV
+320 FFGRVTHRV

-377 QDIFSMDAAG
+377 EDIFTMDSAG
-387 RQRLHQGQQID
+387 RQRLRQEIQYIFQDPYASLDPRKTVAFSIAEPIRTHGLLTSEDAIARRIGELLEQVGLKPEHAQRYPHEFSGGQRQRVCIARALASNPKLIIADESVSALD
-398 VAAATGQ
+398 VSIQ
-405 AQQFVAGFGV
+405 AQILNLLMDLQKDRGLSYLFITHDMAVVEKVSHRVAVLYLGQIVELGTRRQIFESPQHPYTRKLLAAVPVAEPGRHIDTSLIEGEIPSPVRRVGDEPAIIPLVEFAPGHQV
-415 ARITAQGGHHEGRAG
+415 AR
-430 PEERCIQRQAQ
+430 
-441 AAVDQHTQRRAAQGQ
+441 AA
-456 RGGLFIQPQLGTAH
+456 
-470 GHPCVVG
+470 
-477 QHTGGAGQHHTGAR
+477 
-491 TQALHGGARGW
+491 
-502 AGDPLAFAAGHGGA
+502 
-516 AVQAHGQLGADEW
+516 
-529 QAVFHA
+529 
-535 FQEPGVEGAG
+535 
-545 LGFEYATG
+545 
-553 DFDAGIRQALQALA
+553 
-567 GDLRVRVLHGCH
+567 
-579 HTRHARL
+579 
-586 HQCLG
+586 
-591 ARRRA
+591 
-596 AMVAAR
+596 
-602 FKGNVGAGAAGTLTG
+602 
-617 LAQGMHLGMRLAG
+617 
-630 AHMPALTDHLAI
+630 
-642 ADDHATHTRVGV
+642 
-654 GGVRPLAGKLQG
+654 
-666 TGHVMGVENR
+666 
-676 GLARHAHSLA
+676 
-686 GSRARRSISSRNSS
+686 
-700 RSWKRRYTE
+700 
-709 AKRI
+709 

>member
-1 LLSVRGVSVDFNT
+1 MSSLPASSAQPLLSVRGVSVDFNT
-14 DNGVFRAVDGLDFD
+14 ENGVFRAVENLDFD
-28 VRPGRTL
+28 VRPGKTL

-54 LTDYTSGR
+54 LTDYNNGR

-72 NDGRETDLTKATD
+72 SDDREVDLTAASD

-133 QSARKLLE
+133 KAARALLE

-228 VVVMLRGKKVEQGT
+228 VVVMLRGRKVEQGP
-242 VDEIFNAPKHPYTR
+242 VEEIFRAPKHPYTR

-270 SDLPLRTPQTVL
+270 RDLPLRTPQTVL
-282 DGDTLRE
+282 EGDTLRE

-294 QQDTAR
+294 EQDTAR

-387 RQRLHQGQQID
+387 RQRLRQEIQYIFQDPYASLDPRKTVAFSIAEPIRTHRLLTDEAAIARRVGELLEQVGLKPEHARRYPHEFSGGQRQRVCIARALASNPKLIIADESVSALD
-398 VAAATGQ
+398 VSIQ
-405 AQQFVAGFGV
+405 AQILNLLMDLQKDRGLSYLFITHDMAVVEKVSHRVAVLYLGQIVELGTRRQIFESPQHAYTRKLLAAVPVAEPGRHIDTSLIEGEIPSPVRRVGDEPAIIPLVEFAPGHRV
-415 ARITAQGGHHEGRAG
+415 AR
-430 PEERCIQRQAQ
+430 
-441 AAVDQHTQRRAAQGQ
+441 AA
-456 RGGLFIQPQLGTAH
+456 
-470 GHPCVVG
+470 
-477 QHTGGAGQHHTGAR
+477 
-491 TQALHGGARGW
+491 
-502 AGDPLAFAAGHGGA
+502 
-516 AVQAHGQLGADEW
+516 
-529 QAVFHA
+529 
-535 FQEPGVEGAG
+535 
-545 LGFEYATG
+545 
-553 DFDAGIRQALQALA
+553 
-567 GDLRVRVLHGCH
+567 
-579 HTRHARL
+579 
-586 HQCLG
+586 
-591 ARRRA
+591 
-596 AMVAAR
+596 
-602 FKGNVGAGAAGTLTG
+602 
-617 LAQGMHLGMRLAG
+617 
-630 AHMPALTDHLAI
+630 
-642 ADDHATHTRVGV
+642 
-654 GGVRPLAGKLQG
+654 
-666 TGHVMGVENR
+666 
-676 GLARHAHSLA
+676 
-686 GSRARRSISSRNSS
+686 
-700 RSWKRRYTE
+700 
-709 AKRI
+709 

>member
-1 LLSVRGVSVDFNT
+1 MRGVSVDFNT
-14 DNGVFRAVDGLDFD
+14 ENGVFRAVENLDFD
-28 VRPGRTL
+28 VRPGKTL

-54 LTDYTSGR
+54 LTDYNNGR

-72 NDGRETDLTKATD
+72 SDDREIDLTAASD

-116 IVEAIMLHQQ
+116 IIEAIMLHQQ

-133 QSARKLLE
+133 KAARALLE

-228 VVVMLRGKKVEQGT
+228 VVVMLRGRKVEQGP
-242 VDEIFNAPKHPYTR
+242 VEEIFRAPRHPYTR

-270 SDLPLRTPQTVL
+270 RDLPLRTPQTVL
-282 DGDTLRE
+282 EGDTLRE

-294 QQDTAR
+294 EQDTAR

-387 RQRLHQGQQID
+387 RQRLRQEIQYIFQDPYASLDPRKTVAFSIAEPIRTHRLLTDEAAIARRVGELLEQVGLKPEHARRYPHEFSGGQRQRVCIARALASDPKLIIADESVSALD
-398 VAAATGQ
+398 VSIQ
-405 AQQFVAGFGV
+405 AQILNLLMDLQKDRGLSYLFITHDMAVVEKVSHRVAVLYLGQIVELGTRRQIFESPQHAYTRKLLAAVPVAEPGRHIDTSLIEGEIPSPVRRVGDEPAIIPLVEFAPGHRV
-415 ARITAQGGHHEGRAG
+415 AR
-430 PEERCIQRQAQ
+430 
-441 AAVDQHTQRRAAQGQ
+441 AA
-456 RGGLFIQPQLGTAH
+456 
-470 GHPCVVG
+470 
-477 QHTGGAGQHHTGAR
+477 
-491 TQALHGGARGW
+491 
-502 AGDPLAFAAGHGGA
+502 
-516 AVQAHGQLGADEW
+516 
-529 QAVFHA
+529 
-535 FQEPGVEGAG
+535 
-545 LGFEYATG
+545 
-553 DFDAGIRQALQALA
+553 
-567 GDLRVRVLHGCH
+567 
-579 HTRHARL
+579 
-586 HQCLG
+586 
-591 ARRRA
+591 
-596 AMVAAR
+596 
-602 FKGNVGAGAAGTLTG
+602 
-617 LAQGMHLGMRLAG
+617 
-630 AHMPALTDHLAI
+630 
-642 ADDHATHTRVGV
+642 
-654 GGVRPLAGKLQG
+654 
-666 TGHVMGVENR
+666 
-676 GLARHAHSLA
+676 
-686 GSRARRSISSRNSS
+686 
-700 RSWKRRYTE
+700 
-709 AKRI
+709 

>member
-1 LLSVRGVSVDFNT
+1 MSSTPAFTSAPLLSVRGVSVDFNT
-14 DNGVFRAVDGLDFD
+14 ENGVFRAVDSLDFE

-54 LTDYTSGR
+54 LTDYTNGR

-72 NDGRETDLTKATD
+72 SADREIDLTAASD
-85 EQMRAIRGNDIAM
+85 EDMRAIRGNDIAM

-133 QSARKLLE
+133 LSARKLLE
-141 KVRLPDAEQLL
+141 KVRLPDAEQML

-228 VVVMLRGKKVEQGT
+228 VVVMLRGKKVEQGP
-242 VDEIFNAPKHPYTR
+242 VQDIFNAPKHPYTR

-270 SDLPLRTPQTVL
+270 RDLPLRTPQTVL
-282 DGDTLRE
+282 EGDTLRE

-294 QQDTAR
+294 EQDTAR

-320 LFGRVTHRV
+320 FFGRVTHRV

-377 QDIFSMDAAG
+377 EDIFTMDSAG
-387 RQRLHQGQQID
+387 RQRLRQEIQYIFQDPYASLDPRKTVAFSIAEPIRTHGLLTSEDAIARRIGELLEQVGLKPEHAQRYPHEFSGGQRQRVCIARALASSPKLIIADESVSALD
-398 VAAATGQ
+398 VSIQ
-405 AQQFVAGFGV
+405 AQILNLLMDLQKDRGLSYLFITHDMAVVEKVSHRVAVLYLGQIVELGTRRQIFESPQHPYTRKLLAAVPVAEPGRHIDTSLIEGEIPSPVRRVGDEPAIIPLVEFAPGHQV
-415 ARITAQGGHHEGRAG
+415 AR
-430 PEERCIQRQAQ
+430 
-441 AAVDQHTQRRAAQGQ
+441 AA
-456 RGGLFIQPQLGTAH
+456 
-470 GHPCVVG
+470 
-477 QHTGGAGQHHTGAR
+477 
-491 TQALHGGARGW
+491 
-502 AGDPLAFAAGHGGA
+502 
-516 AVQAHGQLGADEW
+516 
-529 QAVFHA
+529 
-535 FQEPGVEGAG
+535 
-545 LGFEYATG
+545 
-553 DFDAGIRQALQALA
+553 
-567 GDLRVRVLHGCH
+567 
-579 HTRHARL
+579 
-586 HQCLG
+586 
-591 ARRRA
+591 
-596 AMVAAR
+596 
-602 FKGNVGAGAAGTLTG
+602 
-617 LAQGMHLGMRLAG
+617 
-630 AHMPALTDHLAI
+630 
-642 ADDHATHTRVGV
+642 
-654 GGVRPLAGKLQG
+654 
-666 TGHVMGVENR
+666 
-676 GLARHAHSLA
+676 
-686 GSRARRSISSRNSS
+686 
-700 RSWKRRYTE
+700 
-709 AKRI
+709 

>member
-1 LLSVRGVSVDFNT
+1 MSSTTASSSAPLLSVRGVSVDFNT
-14 DNGVFRAVDGLDFD
+14 DTGGFRAVDNLDFD

-54 LTDYTSGR
+54 LTDYNGGR
-62 IATGQILFRD
+62 ISTGQILFRD
-72 NDGRETDLTKATD
+72 DDDREVDLTQASD

-242 VDEIFNAPKHPYTR
+242 VEDIFNAPKHPYTR

-270 SDLPLRTPQTVL
+270 RDLPLRTPQTVL
-282 DGDTLRE
+282 EGDTLRE

-294 QQDTAR
+294 EQDTAS
-300 YDEPVLRVEK
+300 YDEPVLRVDK

-329 HAVEEVS
+329 HAVEQVS

-377 QDIFSMDAAG
+377 QDIFSMDSAG
-387 RQRLHQGQQID
+387 RQRLRQEIQYIFQDPYASLDPRKTVAFSIAEPIRTHGLLAGEDAIARRVGELLEQVGLKPEHATRYPHEFSGGQRQRVCIARALASNPKLIIADESVSALD
-398 VAAATGQ
+398 VSIQ
-405 AQQFVAGFGV
+405 AQILNLLMDLQKDRGLSYLFITHDMAVVEKVSHRVAVLYLGQIVELGTRRQIFESPQHAYTRKLLAAVPVAEPGRHIDTSLIEGEIPSPVRRVGDEPAIVPLFEFAPGHQV
-415 ARITAQGGHHEGRAG
+415 AR
-430 PEERCIQRQAQ
+430 
-441 AAVDQHTQRRAAQGQ
+441 AA
-456 RGGLFIQPQLGTAH
+456 
-470 GHPCVVG
+470 
-477 QHTGGAGQHHTGAR
+477 
-491 TQALHGGARGW
+491 
-502 AGDPLAFAAGHGGA
+502 
-516 AVQAHGQLGADEW
+516 
-529 QAVFHA
+529 
-535 FQEPGVEGAG
+535 
-545 LGFEYATG
+545 
-553 DFDAGIRQALQALA
+553 
-567 GDLRVRVLHGCH
+567 
-579 HTRHARL
+579 
-586 HQCLG
+586 
-591 ARRRA
+591 
-596 AMVAAR
+596 
-602 FKGNVGAGAAGTLTG
+602 
-617 LAQGMHLGMRLAG
+617 
-630 AHMPALTDHLAI
+630 
-642 ADDHATHTRVGV
+642 
-654 GGVRPLAGKLQG
+654 
-666 TGHVMGVENR
+666 
-676 GLARHAHSLA
+676 
-686 GSRARRSISSRNSS
+686 
-700 RSWKRRYTE
+700 
-709 AKRI
+709 

>member
-1 LLSVRGVSVDFNT
+1 MRGVSVDFNT
-14 DNGVFRAVDGLDFD
+14 ESGVFRAVDNLDFE

-72 NDGRETDLTKATD
+72 SADREVDLTAATD

-141 KVRLPDAEQLL
+141 KVRLPDAAQLL

-228 VVVMLRGKKVEQGT
+228 VVVMLRGKKVEQGS

-270 SDLPLRTPQTVL
+270 RDLPLRTPQTVL
-282 DGDTLRE
+282 EGDTLRE

-294 QQDTAR
+294 EQDTAS
-300 YDEPVLRVEK
+300 YDEPVLRVDK

-320 LFGRVTHRV
+320 LFGRATHRV

-377 QDIFSMDAAG
+377 QDVFSMDNAG
-387 RQRLHQGQQID
+387 RQRLRQEIQYIFQDPYASLDPRKTVAFSVAEPIRTHGLLSGEDAIARRVGELLEQVGLKPEHAKRYPHEFSGGQRQRVCIARALASNPKLIIADESVSALD
-398 VAAATGQ
+398 VSIQ
-405 AQQFVAGFGV
+405 AQILNLLMDLQKDRGLSYLFITHDMAVVEKVSHRVAVLYLGQIVELGTRRQIFESPQHAYTRKLLAAVPVAEPGRHIDTSLIEGEIPSPVRRVGDEPAIIPLTEFAPGHLV
-415 ARITAQGGHHEGRAG
+415 AR
-430 PEERCIQRQAQ
+430 
-441 AAVDQHTQRRAAQGQ
+441 AA
-456 RGGLFIQPQLGTAH
+456 
-470 GHPCVVG
+470 
-477 QHTGGAGQHHTGAR
+477 
-491 TQALHGGARGW
+491 
-502 AGDPLAFAAGHGGA
+502 
-516 AVQAHGQLGADEW
+516 
-529 QAVFHA
+529 
-535 FQEPGVEGAG
+535 
-545 LGFEYATG
+545 
-553 DFDAGIRQALQALA
+553 
-567 GDLRVRVLHGCH
+567 
-579 HTRHARL
+579 
-586 HQCLG
+586 
-591 ARRRA
+591 
-596 AMVAAR
+596 
-602 FKGNVGAGAAGTLTG
+602 
-617 LAQGMHLGMRLAG
+617 
-630 AHMPALTDHLAI
+630 
-642 ADDHATHTRVGV
+642 
-654 GGVRPLAGKLQG
+654 
-666 TGHVMGVENR
+666 
-676 GLARHAHSLA
+676 
-686 GSRARRSISSRNSS
+686 
-700 RSWKRRYTE
+700 
-709 AKRI
+709 